1 LVKNINLRK
10 ITRQVFPFEAGQGIY
25 FPGKKFLGLER
36 KMQKAGTDF
45 AYYYKYHASQRKHK
59 FHIGEG
65 GNCIEEND

>member
-1 LVKNINLRK
+1 
-10 ITRQVFPFEAGQGIY
+10 
-25 FPGKKFLGLER
+25 
-36 KMQKAGTDF
+36 MQKAGTDF